1 MVKKWCPLIILLLS
15 SLFLVFLLAGCQQP
29 VKYVCSDGS
38 VVSDASLC
46 PIEEEETEIPI
57 TTPEIT
63 PTDTFV
69 MKISESV
76 DFEGKTIK
84 LLDVSNDGKTL
95 VDVSGVTR
103 EIMSTKQVEI
113 VNGLEVVVLSINYV
127 NTDPDSSMATLK
139 FSPLT
144 LGYDEYLFYVD
155 KPQSIEGIEVTLTG
169 VASSYILIDTDDVS
183 GMKIYPGSSKIVSGL
198 NITNFKAFPRGVRAE
213 DYAILIITKA

>member
-1 MVKKWCPLIILLLS
+1 MKAIFVLLV
-15 SLFLVFLLAGCQQP
+15 LVFLFAGCQQP

-46 PIEEEETEIPI
+46 PQEEEEPE
-57 TTPEIT
+57 TTIAPPEVT
-63 PTDTFV
+63 STDTFV
-69 MKISESV
+69 MKIGESV
-76 DFEGKTIK
+76 DFEGKAVK

-95 VDVSGVTR
+95 VEVSGVVR
-103 EIMSTKQVEI
+103 EIRSTKQVEI
-113 VNGLEVVVLSINYV
+113 INGLEVVVLTISYV

-155 KPQSIEGIEVTLTG
+155 KPQSIEGVEVTLTG
-169 VASSYILIDTDDVS
+169 VASSYILVDTDEVS

-198 NITNFKAFPRGVRAE
+198 NITNFKAFPRGIRVE
-213 DYAILIITKA
+213 DYAILRITKA